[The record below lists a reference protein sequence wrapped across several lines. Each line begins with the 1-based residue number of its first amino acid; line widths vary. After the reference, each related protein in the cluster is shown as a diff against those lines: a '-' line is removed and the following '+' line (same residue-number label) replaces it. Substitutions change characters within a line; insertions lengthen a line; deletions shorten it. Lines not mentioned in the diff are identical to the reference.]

1 MGEKRI
7 LCTKVSGECRCF
19 NEVKEDDL
27 WTSET
32 DVPGCYCCRNNGWER
47 ITKDK
52 CKSCTKAEYEG
63 ITRERA
69 IEKMAKALCK
79 MDYTD
84 CSGCSG
90 CAFKDK
96 PKECKS
102 FLKDFDFY
110 EQAEAA
116 LDALLGGH
124 DD

>member
-27 WTSET
+27 WMSET

-52 CKSCTKAEYEG
+52 CKSCNKAEYEG
-63 ITRERA
+63 ITREQA
-69 IEKMAKALCK
+69 IEKMAKGICSCDYLCG
-79 MDYTD
+79 D
-84 CSGCSG
+84 CSCLDDVDACKRFIENAGY
-90 CAFKDK
+90 DK
-96 PKECKS
+96 
-102 FLKDFDFY
+102 L
-110 EQAEAA
+110 AEAA
-116 LDALLGGH
+116 LDALLWGH